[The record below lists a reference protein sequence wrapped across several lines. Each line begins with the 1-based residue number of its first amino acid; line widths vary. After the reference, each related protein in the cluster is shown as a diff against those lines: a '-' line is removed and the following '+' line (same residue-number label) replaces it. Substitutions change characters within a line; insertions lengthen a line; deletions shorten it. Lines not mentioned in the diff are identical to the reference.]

1 MADVVYRKKV
11 LSIDDN
17 RQIGSTLIPKFEE
30 AGYQF
35 ESAYSGQEGL
45 EKMRTYQP
53 DLVLLDIMMPLMDGH
68 EVLRRIKSDP
78 ELKHIPVIMVSP
90 KRDKETVI
98 RTVQGG
104 ATDYLVKPV
113 DVKRLLEKVGRVLP
127 TV

>member
-17 RQIGSTLIPKFEE
+17 RQIGSTLRPKFEE

-78 ELKHIPVIMVSP
+78 ELKHIPVIMVSA